1 MVLNRGLPIAI
12 PLVLGH
18 RFSWASVIPQFAGLS
33 LPLRRP
39 SATHLHDRAGFGG
52 RPDQFERMTD
62 DVSLRTWFTRRTRG
76 VA

>member
-18 RFSWASVIPQFAGLS
+18 RFSWAAVIPQLAGLS

-39 SATHLHDRAGFGG
+39 LATHLHDRAGFGG
-52 RPDQFERMTD
+52 RVDQFERLTD
-62 DVSLRTWFTRRTRG
+62 DVSLRTWFAWRTRG
-76 VA
+76 VP